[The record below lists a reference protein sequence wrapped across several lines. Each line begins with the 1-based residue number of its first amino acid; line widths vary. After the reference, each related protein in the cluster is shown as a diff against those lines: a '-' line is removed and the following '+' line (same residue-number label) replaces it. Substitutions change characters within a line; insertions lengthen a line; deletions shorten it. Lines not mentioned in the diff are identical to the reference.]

1 MKGLTLYNDANE
13 KFKYKL
19 TLEGARMEETFSRL
33 CLEFDSGE
41 NIYFKGKLDQYG
53 NCIVDI
59 KALKN
64 FEGGGKAKIEVI
76 AENTFFTIHEMP
88 FEVKKKINVKL
99 NKIEESFIEEM
110 EEEAKPIVGIIFE
123 PVEGGDKTFE
133 FVNESNESEPEDSD
147 SLETKD
153 ISIEDFMKE
162 KIKMPEKSETKKSK
176 PNKDIKRFDDF

>member
-33 CLEFDSGE
+33 CLEFESGE
-41 NIYFKGKLDQYG
+41 NLYFKGKLDQYG

-64 FEGGGKAKIEVI
+64 FEGGGVAKIEVI

-88 FEVKKKINVKL
+88 FEVKKKVIVKL
-99 NKIEESFIEEM
+99 NKIEESFIEEI
-110 EEEAKPIVGIIFE
+110 EEEAKPSVGIIFE

-133 FVNESNESEPEDSD
+133 SIKVTSDEIESESEPE
-147 SLETKD
+147 TP
-153 ISIEDFMKE
+153 SIEDFMKK
-162 KIKMPEKSETKKSK
+162 KIKMPEKTETKKS
-176 PNKDIKRFDDF
+176 NKDIKRFDDF